1 MDKSESNLYYKVL
14 KNLTQQGVTSPK
26 YLAKILDI
34 SEELMDTVIQSLLN
48 QGFLKI
54 IDEREFQKEAS
65 LQCKFCS
72 FANECSENLP
82 KIFFEISEK
91 GKKMINLN

>member
-14 KNLTQQGVTSPK
+14 KNLTRQGVTSPK

-34 SEELMDTVIQSLLN
+34 SEVLMDTVIQSLLK

-54 IDEREFQKEAS
+54 IDEGEFQKEAS
-65 LQCKFCS
+65 LQCKFCP
-72 FANECSENLP
+72 FVKECSENLP

-91 GKKMINLN
+91 GKRMIN